1 MNFWL
6 KLFDLD
12 INSLPGIILDKYIK
26 IFFEFLL
33 DKSAFS
39 LSNLNFQLE
48 GVFSTMNI
56 IFSGS
61 LL

>member
-12 INSLPGIILDKYIK
+12 IDSLPGIILDKYIK
-26 IFFEFLL
+26 NFFEFLL

-39 LSNLNFQLE
+39 FSKLNFQLE
-48 GVFSTMNI
+48 VVFPTMNI
-56 IFSGS
+56 IF
-61 LL
+61 